1 MRWEFD
7 SAAIEF
13 RSLQEYTN
21 KDGKVTITIIVEDD
35 QANQNRIRCNDSS
48 RFTELGKLQKGER
61 YSFPIVVRDGNWDG
75 KTFISCELAKR
86 PIQHYVEDLE
96 EFVIV

>member
-21 KDGKVTITIIVEDD
+21 KDGKVTITIIVEDE
-35 QANQNRIRCNDSS
+35 QANQNRIRCNDSTRLASSQLIKALPSQLPS
-48 RFTELGKLQKGER
+48 RTTMGKL
-61 YSFPIVVRDGNWDG
+61 
-75 KTFISCELAKR
+75 
-86 PIQHYVEDLE
+86 
-96 EFVIV
+96 